1 VVEQWRRLTSLPA
14 VLAVWAARRK
24 VATSEVIDDFQSSRA
39 YGLRRLTEISTQ
51 AAVDLNLPANKLQRY
66 LTENINFSLD
76 EENLRGLTA
85 FFAAA
90 AEQGQIPQ
98 AKPVDL
104 AAPKPERQRDTAAY
118 AKSR

>member
-1 VVEQWRRLTSLPA
+1 

-24 VATSEVIDDFQSSRA
+24 VATPEVVADFQSSRN

-51 AAVDLNLPANKLQRY
+51 AAADLNLPANKLQRY
-66 LTENINFSLD
+66 LTENINFTLD

-85 FFAAA
+85 FFQAAA
-90 AEQGQIPQ
+90 DQDLIPQ
-98 AKPVDL
+98 AKPIDL
-104 AAPKPERQRDTAAY
+104 AAPRSDRQRDTAAY